1 MGWMG
6 NDFGFLY
13 LIFLIIR
20 VYRIW
25 GMTKL
30 EYIKIDNLLYS
41 YQIDTFG

>member
-6 NDFGFLY
+6 DDFGFLY
-13 LIFLIIR
+13 LIFLIIG
-20 VYRIW
+20 VYGIW

-30 EYIKIDNLLYS
+30 GYIKIDNLLYS